1 MKNSIN
7 RDNKIT
13 ERVAETAVLT
23 SLALVLSFVETLI
36 PLNLGIPGARIGL
49 ANLVTMFS
57 LYITGPPQAVLIS
70 ILRILLSGLLF
81 GNVFSVCY
89 SLAGFAVSFLCMLL
103 LKKTKTFG
111 IVPVST
117 VGGIMHNMGQLIMA
131 SFFAGNAVFAYFP
144 YLFLCGTA
152 AGIIIGI
159 SGGIIVQRL
168 NGVVK

>member
-7 RDNKIT
+7 PENQIAEK
-13 ERVAETAVLT
+13 VAKLAVLT

-36 PLNLGIPGARIGL
+36 PVNLGIPGAKIGL

-57 LYITGPPQAVLIS
+57 LYIMGPVPALFVS
-70 ILRILLSGLLF
+70 ILRIMLSGLLF

-89 SLAGFAVSFLCMLL
+89 SFAGFAVSFLCMLL
-103 LKKTKTFG
+103 LRKTGVFG

-117 VGGIMHNMGQLIMA
+117 AGGIMHNLGQLIMA
-131 SFFAGNAVFAYFP
+131 SFLAGNAVFAYFP

-152 AGIIIGI
+152 AGIIIGTL
-159 SGGIIVQRL
+159 GGIIVQRL